1 MFSGAVRIDRPD
13 DLQRSAIAVKRL
25 TLTLAACL
33 LATNLAFSQAPSAAP
48 AAPSPHKVGL
58 IDMAHIFKNYDKF
71 KALTESLQKEIEASD
86 TDAKKMLEQLQAK
99 QQLLTSGTL
108 AEGSPD
114 YAKAEA
120 ELLEMQ
126 TTLETFRRKAQRD
139 FLRKE
144 ADVYKTVYMEVEDAV
159 TRYARYYKYT
169 LILRFNR
176 QTVDS
181 AENPRDVIS
190 GMNRQVVFHRSDE
203 DITDPIL
210 SHLNGEWQKKRSAAR

>member
-1 MFSGAVRIDRPD
+1 M
-13 DLQRSAIAVKRL
+13 KRL

-48 AAPSPHKVGL
+48 SAAPAAPSLHKVGL

-86 TDAKKMLEQLQAK
+86 ADAKKMLDQLQAR

-114 YAKAEA
+114 YTKAET

-126 TTLETFRRKAQRD
+126 TNLEAFRRKAQRD